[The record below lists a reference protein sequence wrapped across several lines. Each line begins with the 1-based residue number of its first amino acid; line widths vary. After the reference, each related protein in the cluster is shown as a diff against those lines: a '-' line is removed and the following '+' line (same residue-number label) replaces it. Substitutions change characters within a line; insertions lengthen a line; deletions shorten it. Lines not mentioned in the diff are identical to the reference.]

1 MHWHTVDAAGNQ
13 RLGDA
18 ALYGAALDAMN
29 GCVLAYP
36 SYPNDVIDTVDNRL
50 AHCLELRAR
59 HGMEIAPLDVATV
72 NVVLWDAL
80 AQMLAPLEPTP
91 GFDVIRNSLP
101 FVAGALARYC
111 DVGLVPT
118 IATFDVGSTRTV
130 AALTDAGVLEQPVL
144 LKIFL
149 WGSPRHR
156 SRTER

>member
-1 MHWHTVDAAGNQ
+1 MSCFGTRW
-13 RLGDA
+13 
-18 ALYGAALDAMN
+18 
-29 GCVLAYP
+29 
-36 SYPNDVIDTVDNRL
+36 
-50 AHCLELRAR
+50 
-59 HGMEIAPLDVATV
+59 
-72 NVVLWDAL
+72 
-80 AQMLAPLEPTP
+80 AQVLAPLEPTP

-149 WGSPRHR
+149 WGSPAHGRAGGT
-156 SRTER
+156 SGSSESTTTFTGGTPP